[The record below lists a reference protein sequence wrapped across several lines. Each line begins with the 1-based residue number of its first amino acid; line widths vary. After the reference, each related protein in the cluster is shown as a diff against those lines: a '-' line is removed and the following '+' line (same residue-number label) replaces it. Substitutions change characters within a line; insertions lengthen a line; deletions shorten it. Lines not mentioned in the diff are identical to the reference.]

1 MEISFVPEWDYKS
14 EEFAELFASA
24 SATAFQ
30 HPIWL
35 DAMHRVLAA
44 PLGAKSH
51 TITIRDDASGE
62 LIAVLPLMRIKRRGV
77 SILEFADLGVTDYCA
92 PVVRNGKLD
101 ALHDCDDLPGRISE
115 LVGPHDIFRAK
126 SVRPEHVN
134 SVECIIGAAPAPAGF
149 SAHEAVLETPYA
161 DWRLRAFGKSQTR
174 YIDRRL
180 RRFERLGET
189 SLECL
194 DAAADIRRAI
204 VELRDFRTGRF
215 DADPIQQDCVHEFYA
230 EVAVRGAAS
239 KLARTYRLSHD
250 GVTVGIVFGTAHR
263 GRFNYLLIGCD
274 YENYA
279 KHSPGLLMY
288 DMIMDAWSNEGG
300 KIFDFTIGDEA
311 FKTDFGTKPVQ
322 MSSFQRAASLTGK
335 VAGSIHA
342 VTRRLAG

>member
-1 MEISFVPEWDYKS
+1 MEISLVPEWNYKS
-14 EEFAELFASA
+14 EEFAELFANA

-30 HPIWL
+30 HPLWL
-35 DAMHRVLAA
+35 DAMHRLLAT
-44 PLGAKSH
+44 PLGAKSQA
-51 TITIRDDASGE
+51 ITIRETVSNE

-77 SILEFADLGVTDYCA
+77 SLLEFADLGVTDYCA
-92 PVVRNGKLD
+92 PVVRNGRSGV
-101 ALHDCDDLPGRISE
+101 LHDCDDLPSRISKI
-115 LVGPHDIFRAK
+115 VGPHDIFRAK
-126 SVRPEHVN
+126 SVRPEHVK

-149 SAHEAVLETPYA
+149 SAHEASLETPYA

-180 RRFERLGET
+180 RRFERLGDT
-189 SLECL
+189 NIECL

-204 VELRDFRTGRF
+204 GELRIFRTGRF

-239 KLARTYRLSHD
+239 GFARTYRLSHD
-250 GVTVGIVFGTAHR
+250 GVTVGIVFGTAHK

-274 YENYA
+274 YDNYA

-288 DMIMDAWSNEGG
+288 DMIMSDWVSDGG
-300 KIFDFTIGDEA
+300 NIFDFTIGDEA
-311 FKTDFGTKPVQ
+311 FKADFGTKPVQ